1 MAFNID
7 DSITNSDWI
16 KSRTW
21 DLGFTDLDG
30 FFAYQKM
37 TDAPIDA
44 KVQAVEHFMTLPA
57 YKPAP
62 NSFKAQAISFITVN
76 R

>member
-1 MAFNID
+1 MPFNVD
-7 DSITNSDWI
+7 NSITNSDWI
-16 KSRTW
+16 KGRTW

-30 FFAYQKM
+30 FFVNQKM
-37 TDAPIDA
+37 VDAPIDA

-62 NSFKAQAISFITVN
+62 NSFKAQAIRFITVN

>member
-7 DSITNSDWI
+7 DNIENSDWI
-16 KSRTW
+16 KGRTW
-21 DLGFTDLDG
+21 NLGFTDLDG
-30 FFAYQKM
+30 FFAHQKLV
-37 TDAPIDA
+37 DAPISA

-62 NSFKAQAISFITVN
+62 DAFKAQAIRFITVN